1 MSDFYGNI
9 LPNAAAATIAPFL
22 ISAGRPVV
30 APSLL
35 FAETTRQS
43 PFSNLRGEEEKER
56 ERETR
61 RKKKRDVRTSGGVS
75 RRTKGNSSRSA
86 RNMLL
91 PEVVTFSL
99 GQLFDMF

>member
-1 MSDFYGNI
+1 MQDVVRRGEGGREGEASVSDFYGNI
-9 LPNAAAATIAPFL
+9 LPNAAAAAIIAPFL

-56 ERETR
+56 ESENE
-61 RKKKRDVRTSGGVS
+61 KEKEEGC
-75 RRTKGNSSRSA
+75 
-86 RNMLL
+86 
-91 PEVVTFSL
+91 
-99 GQLFDMF
+99 Q